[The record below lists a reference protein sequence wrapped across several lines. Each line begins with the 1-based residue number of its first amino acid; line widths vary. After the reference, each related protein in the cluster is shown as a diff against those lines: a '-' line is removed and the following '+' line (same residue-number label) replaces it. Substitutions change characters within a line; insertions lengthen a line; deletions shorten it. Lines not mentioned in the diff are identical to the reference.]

1 MTEVQ
6 ANLMF
11 GNFRQGQRYEVDI
24 HDPVIRG
31 LVKAGYL
38 KIIWKAASDAAG
50 TLDLGGAGD
59 VPGDGVGVGMVGPSQ
74 EEEKKPA
81 ATPRGSGKK
90 TTVSGGK
97 DQTESDEGDFVGA

>member
-11 GNFRQGQRYEVDI
+11 GNYRMGQRYEVDI
-24 HDPVIRG
+24 HDPVIHG

-38 KIIWKAASDAAG
+38 KIIWKAASDAAS

-59 VPGDGVGVGMVGPSQ
+59 VPGDGVDVGMVGPPR
-74 EEEKKPA
+74 EDEKEPA
-81 ATPRGSGKK
+81 AAPRSSSKK